1 MALDKNHYYNYTKKA
16 VVKTQITII
25 SANYSLCTSTKYIT
39 FFKTRDF
46 TCWLQSMAGAG
57 LFESSNSTS
66 KRSSLD
72 RMTSGPP
79 QVTISGVSGHIV
91 QYNALNSPISE
102 R

>member
-1 MALDKNHYYNYTKKA
+1 
-16 VVKTQITII
+16 
-25 SANYSLCTSTKYIT
+25 
-39 FFKTRDF
+39 
-46 TCWLQSMAGAG
+46 MAGAG